1 MPVSIVFEN
10 LEAGATIDEIME
22 WFDVSREQVVAC
34 WNSRRE
40 VWMRHRPR
48 TNPPDHG
55 TPSPLIAFLE
65 GHAVT
70 KAKEAGW
77 HRLVNGELLEAA
89 EAAGFELL
97 VTSDKQ
103 MKYQQNLQGR
113 KIAIIVLGNA

>member
-1 MPVSIVFEN
+1 MRI
-10 LEAGATIDEIME
+10 L
-22 WFDVSREQVVAC
+22 FDQ
-34 WNSRRE
+34 
-40 VWMRHRPR
+40 
-48 TNPPDHG
+48 G
-55 TPSPLIAFLE
+55 TPAPLIAFPE